1 MDGYFENGRIYVDIE
16 VYGFSPL
23 NKTKFKAQIDTGFDG
38 YLRIPIVESFPIGL
52 ILKGTKSYSLADKST
67 ISNLVC
73 FGTVVFFGDKEEI
86 IPIDVPING
95 TVLIGAGLLKLIGK
109 DLFIDY
115 EREIVEFRDKPKE
128 NSIPK
133 PPFKNPVKK

>member
-16 VYGFSPL
+16 VYGFSPV
-23 NKTKFKAQIDTGFDG
+23 NKTKFKAQVDTGFDG

-73 FGTVVFFGDKEEI
+73 LGTAVFFGNKEVI

-95 TVLIGAGLLKLIGK
+95 SVLIGAGLLKLIGK
-109 DLFIDY
+109 NLFIDY
-115 EREIVEFRDKPKE
+115 EKEKVEFRDKSKE
-128 NSIPK
+128 NNAPK
-133 PPFKNPVKK
+133 APAKNPIKK